1 MALIEKLLESIA
13 RGDVQPVYLVRGDLV
28 LAEPA
33 ALRIGEALAAPAGCA
48 AEVHRRPSRLAPLL
62 EDLRTYS
69 LFAPAKVIVAVDSAV
84 LAERAAAADL
94 IDQAADALPLAAS
107 GGLGPRERP
116 AASRLL
122 QALRLFGVDP
132 LQGEPAAAIAA
143 LPGWALEGGEAYRK
157 RRAGRK
163 RPKSEAEKLE
173 EGLAG
178 LLRAAREE
186 GIVGYA
192 EGDLAELGAILSGG
206 LPRGHALVLAESS
219 AAASHPLVEALAER
233 QAILDVGAVE
243 AERGGGWQGVE
254 RLAEELERQT
264 GVAVTRDGLAELVRR
279 TLRQGDQ
286 HADSTARFA
295 AEYRKLAELAEGGRI
310 SRQLVERA
318 VEDRGEE
325 DVWQILDAIAAG
337 HADEALE
344 RTARLLRGAD
354 DAIATR
360 LSFFALLAGFCRQL
374 VAVGGLLDLLRLPR
388 GEASYNRFKGAVAP
402 ALQGEIPGGHANPL
416 AALHPF
422 RLHRVYL
429 AASRWRAEE
438 LRLLPWRVL
447 ETELRIKGDSG
458 EAEAAMAD
466 LVASLCAAP
475 RPAATR
481 GRR

>member
-1 MALIEKLLESIA
+1 MVLIEKLLASIA
-13 RGDVQPVYLVRGDLV
+13 RGEVQPVYLVHGDLV

-48 AEVHRRPSRLAPLL
+48 AEVHRRPARLAPLL

-84 LAERAAAADL
+84 LAERGAAADL
-94 IDQAADALPLAAS
+94 VDQAAEALPLPAA
-107 GGLGPRERP
+107 GLGPRERP

-132 LQGEPAAAIAA
+132 LAGEPAAAIAA
-143 LPGWALEGGEAYRK
+143 LPGWALEGGEEYRK

-163 RPKSEAEKLE
+163 RPKGEAEKLE

-186 GIVGYA
+186 GLVGYA
-192 EGDLAELGAILSGG
+192 EGDLAELAAILSGG

-219 AAASHPLVEALAER
+219 AAASHPLVEALGER

-264 GVAVTRDGLAELVRR
+264 GVAVARDALAELVRR

-295 AEYRKLAELAEGGRI
+295 AEYRKLAELSAGGRI
-310 SRQLVERA
+310 SRPLVERS

-388 GEASYNRFKGAVAP
+388 GETSYNRFKGAVAP
-402 ALQGEIPGGHANPL
+402 ALQGEIPGGHPNPL
-416 AALHPF
+416 AGLHPF

-438 LRLLPWRVL
+438 LRLLPWRLL
-447 ETELRIKGDSG
+447 ETELRIKGDS
-458 EAEAAMAD
+458 
-466 LVASLCAAP
+466 
-475 RPAATR
+475 
-481 GRR
+481 